1 MGLGFCYNKIK
12 NLWKEQ
18 CIFCLPSTICYL
30 FFTQRRRC
38 CCFASPVGC
47 RVDLVWVT
55 LIKTV
60 CSSWTRRTNEDNDTL
75 PSFFLAQWILPFC
88 VTQWIYRAV
97 KVVQFLFSPH
107 TTRMHRFLF
116 PIFTVL
122 YCEAVLAVLESPDTF
137 FCSFVAALLWL
148 QQETHLPSKIL
159 SIISIS
165 QHRVACLQ
173 INRQIIRSFTKREYN
188 SVWENYCGRSADI
201 WLWSVQ
207 KIWISERQLSL
218 KACLFLCEDLLN

>member
-1 MGLGFCYNKIK
+1 M
-12 NLWKEQ
+12 
-18 CIFCLPSTICYL
+18 CYL
-30 FFTQRRRC
+30 FFKQRRRC
-38 CCFASPVGC
+38 CCFALPVGC
-47 RVDLVWVT
+47 RVELVWVT

-60 CSSWTRRTNEDNDTL
+60 CSSWTGRANEDNDTL
-75 PSFFLAQWILPFC
+75 PSFFLTKWILPFC

-97 KVVQFLFSPH
+97 KAVQFLFSPH

-122 YCEAVLAVLESPDTF
+122 SCIGCAGKPRHILLF
-137 FCSFVAALLWL
+137 FCGCIALAPAGDSSTL
-148 QQETHLPSKIL
+148 EIL

-165 QHRVACLQ
+165 QHCVACLE

-188 SVWENYCGRSADI
+188 SVWENYCGRLADI

>member
-1 MGLGFCYNKIK
+1 MIPCHLFFSHNGFCHFVSHNGFTD
-12 NLWKEQ
+12 LWKRSN
-18 CIFCLPSTICYL
+18 FCLAHIRHACTDFVSL
-30 FFTQRRRC
+30 F
-38 CCFASPVGC
+38 
-47 RVDLVWVT
+47 L
-55 LIKTV
+55 
-60 CSSWTRRTNEDNDTL
+60 
-75 PSFFLAQWILPFC
+75 
-88 VTQWIYRAV
+88 
-97 KVVQFLFSPH
+97 
-107 TTRMHRFLF
+107 
-116 PIFTVL
+116 L
-122 YCEAVLAVLESPDTF
+122 YSAVLAVLESPDTF

-165 QHRVACLQ
+165 QHCVACLQ